1 MNFDAE
7 TAHQALK
14 EEEYRKIYDFG
25 VSWSETFQS
34 SLFHDYDGILRIE
47 GLLKEFGEML
57 SINLVIGNA
66 AYGLKPSFGSLE
78 RMARRLSR
86 KRGMKLGVESR
97 VYGRKAIDLASEIG
111 ASAYILH
118 TGAMEE
124 LLSYSASKGVPSS
137 VYTLCR
143 ISGSESSAVSEIVGI
158 KGDGY
163 FKRRG
168 VAFEDIS
175 SKLGNLAV
183 YGTRK
188 SVAEQI
194 SSIFDLG
201 ASKVALY
208 PVFAGTSDMLNQ
220 MRELGEIIER

>member
-1 MNFDAE
+1 VNFDAE
-7 TAHQALK
+7 TAHQALR

-34 SLFHDYDGILRIE
+34 SLFHDHDGISRIE
-47 GLLKEFGEML
+47 TLLKEFGERL

-66 AYGLKPSFGSLE
+66 AYGLKPSFSSLE

-86 KRGMKLGVESR
+86 SGMKLGVESR
-97 VYGRKAIDLASEIG
+97 MYGRKAIDLASEIG

-124 LLSYSASKGVPSS
+124 LLRYSTSKGVSSS

-143 ISGSESSAVSEIVGI
+143 ISGSGSSAVSEIVSI

-175 SKLGNLAV
+175 AKLGNLAI
-183 YGTRK
+183 YGTRR
-188 SVAEQI
+188 SVVEQI

-201 ASKVALY
+201 ARKVVLY
-208 PVFAGTSDMLNQ
+208 PVFAGTNDLLNQ
-220 MRELGEIIER
+220 MRELGEIIEQ